1 MPSQGVEDNAVFW
14 IAAVLIFALIFLL
27 VCLGYYYL
35 KNYCSNQ
42 AQNSQNPQN
51 QLPISAIYQNNPQG
65 SHVIIE
71 NHFINQNENDMNRH
85 DVIEMN
91 DVNGVENDI
100 ENDNDSENSENF
112 QEFAALPDDLICINE
127 PFEFDLDVNET
138 D

>member
-1 MPSQGVEDNAVFW
+1 MPSTGVEDNAVFW

-35 KNYCSNQ
+35 KNYCSQ

-100 ENDNDSENSENF
+100 ENDIDSENSENF